1 VIGPPH
7 LDPKPILDAL
17 ERNAVDYVVIGAVA
31 AQLHGARI
39 ERTYDIDITPAGDAG
54 NLERLA
60 RALRE
65 IGAKLRPPG
74 IEEGFEIEIDE
85 RTFLDRVTITFT
97 TEHGWLDV
105 SLVPDGTTGFE
116 DLVRNRSTVQGF
128 GSAVP
133 VASLADIIRSKQAAG
148 RPTDVVHIP
157 ILRERLLELQGP
169 RQNHD
174 SPTPGPSAG
183 R

>member
-1 VIGPPH
+1 VIGPPD

-17 ERNAVDYVVIGAVA
+17 ERNAVEYMVIGGLA

-74 IEEGFEIEIDE
+74 MEEGVEIEIEIDE
-85 RTFLDRVTITFT
+85 RTFLNMVTIMFT

-148 RPTDVVHIP
+148 RPKDVVHIP
-157 ILRERLLELQGP
+157 ILRERLLEIGGGADQG
-169 RQNHD
+169 
-174 SPTPGPSAG
+174 
-183 R
+183 

>member
-1 VIGPPH
+1 MIGPPD

-17 ERNAVDYVVIGAVA
+17 ERNAVDYLVIGGLA

-39 ERTYDIDITPAGDAG
+39 ERTYDIDITPAGDVG
-54 NLERLA
+54 NLGRLA
-60 RALRE
+60 HALRE

-74 IEEGFEIEIDE
+74 MKEGFEIEIEIEIDE
-85 RTFLDRVTITFT
+85 RTYLNMVTIAFT

-133 VASLADIIRSKQAAG
+133 IASLADIIRSKQAAG
-148 RPTDVVHIP
+148 RPKDVVHIP
-157 ILRERLLELQGP
+157 ILRERLLEIGGGADQG
-169 RQNHD
+169 
-174 SPTPGPSAG
+174 
-183 R
+183 